1 MTVILSSTALKSG
14 INSQARRTLTQTE
27 KSILSINHK
36 ELTPNLSFK
45 PETKPFKSGKNITFY
60 EKIELLFP
68 DEAKYLYIDLKH
80 QTPHRNKTIPI
91 NFVQFMHSDFSINE
105 LYHSDQ

>member
-1 MTVILSSTALKSG
+1 MKSG
-14 INSQARRTLTQTE
+14 INSQDRRPLTDTE
-27 KSILSINHK
+27 RSILSIDHK

-45 PETKPFKSGKNITFY
+45 PGTKPLKSGKNVTFN
-60 EKIELLFP
+60 EKLELWFP

-91 NFVQFMHSDFSINE
+91 DFVQFMHLDFSINE
-105 LYHSDQ
+105 LYQGCEEVYGTNSN